1 MNNTQDACMNLS
13 QFERNK
19 YFYGKLMTVRDFET
33 EQSYFNEKG
42 HLLSRLIHGTG
53 LVCGLE
59 VKEPEVDNG
68 KLTLKLTPGVA
79 IDCCGREIVV
89 GEESNGKE
97 LEAQGTVVSGT
108 NYIYLEYEEC
118 EKEPVPV
125 PVNAST
131 CEETCCYNR
140 TKEIFEVVV
149 SQNPPEIPEV
159 SPDVLTDA
167 GGGLEKKKFAHDYFN
182 QHLKDCPSCETPRV
196 LLAVITV
203 TGDGAVEVDETKTLR
218 YRALV
223 YNNPMLYELIS
234 SHLIDFDN
242 PHKVTAEQT
251 GALKSVE
258 GLSNPGGNI
267 DIDQKNAITI
277 NTDKPEGADPKIII
291 GETHSEKK
299 NNPHAVTAEQTGA
312 LKSVEEL
319 SNPGGN
325 IDIDR
330 ENAIT
335 IRTETPANA
344 DPMIIIGENHS
355 TDKTNPHGVTAT
367 QVGALVSVDG
377 VKNPGGGVDLVAG
390 KDIKITPGKPETTSI
405 TIASTAG
412 AGVTPATTVTSVGK
426 DKEVGESKKYAREN
440 HVHDL
445 ADTIVEFRKLATTLQ
460 GQLNTVFQYLRE
472 RALKC
477 TVINFREVGD
487 RFFGDVPAAFELS
500 NFAKKAVDV
509 NSYETDEAFTEA
521 MSEIYSLEKE
531 VAEGIKNLAT
541 EESFKGFNISLEYLG
556 EVIELRE
563 EPLKV
568 ATAQDEVCFYALL
581 LEPVEHPYR

>member
-1 MNNTQDACMNLS
+1 MNNTQDVCMNLS

-59 VKEPEVDNG
+59 VKEPMVANG

-89 GEESNGKE
+89 GEEFNGKE

-108 NYIYLEYEEC
+108 NNYIYLEYEEC

-159 SPDVLTDA
+159 PLEVPIDTE
-167 GGGLEKKKFAHDYFN
+167 GGLEKKKFAHDYFN
-182 QHLKDCPSCETPRV
+182 QHLKVCPSCETPRV

-203 TGDGAVEVDETKTLR
+203 AEDGSVEVDETETLR

-223 YNNPMLYELIS
+223 YNNPMLYELVS
-234 SHLIDFDN
+234 SHLIDTNN
-242 PHKVTAEQT
+242 PHEVTAEQT
-251 GALKSVE
+251 GALESVE

-267 DIDQKNAITI
+267 DIEQKNAITI

-325 IDIDR
+325 IDMDR

-335 IRTETPANA
+335 IRTETPLNA
-344 DPMIIIGENHS
+344 DPRIIIGENHS
-355 TDKTNPHGVTAT
+355 TDKNNPHGVTAK

-377 VKNPGGGVDLVAG
+377 VKNPGGDVDLVAG
-390 KDIKITPGKPETTSI
+390 DNITITPKVPNPTSI

-412 AGVTPATTVTSVGK
+412 AGVDPATMVTSVGK
-426 DKEVGESKKYAREN
+426 EKIVGTSLKYARED

-445 ADTIVEFRKLATTLQ
+445 AELRD
-460 GQLNTVFQYLRE
+460 QLNTVFQYLRE

-477 TVINFREVGD
+477 TVINFREVGN
-487 RFFGDVPAAFELS
+487 RFAGYTLS
-500 NFAKKAVDV
+500 AIGLSKFSKEAVDGRV
-509 NSYETDEAFTEA
+509 YEREDEFKVV
-521 MSEIYSLEKE
+521 MHEIFDWEETVAKELGTLATVESIKDFNESLDDLEK
-531 VAEGIKNLAT
+531 ALKKDDA
-541 EESFKGFNISLEYLG
+541 
-556 EVIELRE
+556 LRI
-563 EPLKV
+563 

-581 LEPVEHPYR
+581 LEPNNHPYRPGPG